1 MSAESPLQG
10 AMRRKPLSPAESRAA
25 ASAAIKVGAWGL
37 LVFFGTRIASII
49 FESASMPSAVA
60 QAVLAEWGA
69 GRLGVSWSDPKAK
82 VPTGREIAKR
92 AGAGAA
98 IGAVIACVFVAF
110 LATTRAVILDRAHP
124 SGSAIAI
131 ALVTAGFYAM
141 RDELLLHGL
150 VMRVLVSVESPLPKV
165 IACGLTS
172 AAAAY
177 AEPTASP
184 QGVVATGLLGIV
196 FGALWVRD
204 RGAWPAWGA
213 HIAWLFTS
221 SALMQ
226 GGVFEARVLASTWG
240 GGNAG
245 PIGGN
250 AAIVA
255 LAPFAIGAILGI
267 TRHGRAA

>member
-1 MSAESPLQG
+1 MTK
-10 AMRRKPLSPAESRAA
+10 RKPLSPAESAA
-25 ASAAIKVGAWGL
+25 AQSAAIKVVMWGL
-37 LVFFGTRIASII
+37 LVFFGTRVAAII

-69 GRLGVSWSDPKAK
+69 GRLGVAWSDPKAK
-82 VPTGREIAKR
+82 VPTGREILKR
-92 AGAGAA
+92 AGVGAA
-98 IGAVIACVFVAF
+98 IGIGIAAVFVAF
-110 LATTRAVILDRAHP
+110 LATTRAVILDRAVP
-124 SGSAIAI
+124 SPSNV
-131 ALVTAGFYAM
+131 ALALLTAGLYAM

-150 VMRVLVSVESPLPKV
+150 VMRMLVSVEVALPKV
-165 IACGLTS
+165 IACGITS

-177 AEPTASP
+177 ADPSASP
-184 QGVVATGLLGIV
+184 QAVVASGLLGVV

-213 HIAWLFTS
+213 HTAWLFTS

-226 GGVFEARVLASTWG
+226 GGLFEARVLATSWG

-245 PIGGN
+245 PLGGN

-255 LAPFAIGAILGI
+255 LAPFALGAILGI
-267 TRHGRAA
+267 TRHRPSA